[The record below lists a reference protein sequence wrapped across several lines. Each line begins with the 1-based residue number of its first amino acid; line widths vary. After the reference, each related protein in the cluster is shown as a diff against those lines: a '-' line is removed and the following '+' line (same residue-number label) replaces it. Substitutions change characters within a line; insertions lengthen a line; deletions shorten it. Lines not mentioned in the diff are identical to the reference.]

1 MVIYKDSKNKSSLYL
16 KYIKDIIRSLEKN
29 PGDWSLNTSSKTFDK
44 YSGFYIILNLEKKKI
59 DVLER
64 RRNSIGK
71 MEFVTRDPHFSQEMV
86 KDEYESVLEGLM
98 ISNILILKDL
108 LAVYYEEDDFENTT
122 SVEWIYDKDLERTLI
137 PILKNFLFDAI
148 FSDHFYEENVKHWFG
163 VQQDILFS
171 DSIPVKSIFTL
182 EDYFESEKKYFDKN
196 IVEILGGEIHFDD

>member
-1 MVIYKDSKNKSSLYL
+1 M
-16 KYIKDIIRSLEKN
+16 
-29 PGDWSLNTSSKTFDK
+29 
-44 YSGFYIILNLEKKKI
+44 
-59 DVLER
+59 ER

-137 PILKNFLFDAI
+137 PILKNFLFDSI
-148 FSDHFYEENVKHWFG
+148 FSDRFKEIDVEKWFG
-163 VQQDILFS
+163 FQKDIIFS
-171 DSIPVKSIFTL
+171 DSVSVKSIL
-182 EDYFESEKKYFDKN
+182 GKERIPEYLKNNFDKR
-196 IVEILGGEIHFDD
+196 IVEIIENDSFD

>member
-1 MVIYKDSKNKSSLYL
+1 M
-16 KYIKDIIRSLEKN
+16 
-29 PGDWSLNTSSKTFDK
+29 NTSSKTFDK

-137 PILKNFLFDAI
+137 PI
-148 FSDHFYEENVKHWFG
+148 
-163 VQQDILFS
+163 
-171 DSIPVKSIFTL
+171 
-182 EDYFESEKKYFDKN
+182 
-196 IVEILGGEIHFDD
+196 